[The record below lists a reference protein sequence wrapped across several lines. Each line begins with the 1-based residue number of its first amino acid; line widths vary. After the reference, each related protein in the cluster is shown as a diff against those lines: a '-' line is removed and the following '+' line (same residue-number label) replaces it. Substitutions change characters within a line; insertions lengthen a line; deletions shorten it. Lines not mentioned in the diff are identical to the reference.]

1 MESAN
6 FDFFGL
12 TANLIFRCV
21 MKPFQVVLCGFM
33 DFFLILILFLM
44 PAETAVGI

>member
-12 TANLIFRCV
+12 TANLIFKCV
-21 MKPFQVVLCGFM
+21 MKPFEGVLCGFT
-33 DFFLILILFLM
+33 DFSLTLILFLM